1 MRDQAVPE
9 IHGTPHQE
17 AAFPAIGERAC
28 PRPRQDEHPFPEWGH
43 HSTTRGLGGLFGGP
57 PRGLQPLCHPCEEGH
72 NHAKRHSVG
81 TPHQRGEELT
91 ALMGL
96 TKNLVLFGTT
106 TSSKRCIPM
115 KAIPKYQKSIK

>member
-1 MRDQAVPE
+1 MRNPEVPE
-9 IHGTPHQE
+9 IYGTPHQE
-17 AAFPAIGERAC
+17 AAIPEVGAGTCSRHG
-28 PRPRQDEHPFPEWGH
+28 QVTNSFPEWGH
-43 HSTTRGLGGLFGGP
+43 HSTARGLGGLFGGP

-96 TKNLVLFGTT
+96 TKNLVLFRTT

-115 KAIPKYQKSIK
+115 KAISKYQKSIK